1 MERAKVN
8 QGIDLSAY
16 EDVWV
21 LGEQRE
27 GKIQPVTIELMGEGR
42 KLADQLQKKLAVVI
56 PGYKIES
63 EVEKLLHY
71 GADIVYYMSHPL
83 LSSFSTDG
91 YTSAFVQLIQKKKP
105 EIVLVAQRPSAGI
118 SDRELLPG
126 LEQVLRQTV
135 QNLRLMQKTEKFCRQ
150 GLHSEGTLWPPSSA
164 QRTVRRCLR

>member
-42 KLADQLQKKLAVVI
+42 KLADQLQKKLAVVM
-56 PGYKIES
+56 PGYKIGS

-105 EIVLVAQRPSAGI
+105 EIVLVGATSIGRDIGP
-118 SDRELLPG
+118 
-126 LEQVLRQTV
+126 EQVLRQTV
-135 QNLRLMQKTEKFCRQ
+135 QNLRLMQKTEKFFRQ
-150 GLHSEGTLWPPSSA
+150 GLHSEGTLWPPLSA
-164 QRTVRRCLR
+164 QRTGRRCLR

>member
-83 LSSFSTDG
+83 LSSFSTRRLYFRFCTAD
-91 YTSAFVQLIQKKKP
+91 P
-105 EIVLVAQRPSAGI
+105 E
-118 SDRELLPG
+118 E
-126 LEQVLRQTV
+126 
-135 QNLRLMQKTEKFCRQ
+135 KT
-150 GLHSEGTLWPPSSA
+150 
-164 QRTVRRCLR
+164 